1 MPFQQNVCTIYKSC
15 MKEKSFGFISESRR
29 TGTKAELIAVYLS
42 PEEKK
47 KRIGKIA
54 DLIPQ
59 FLFHAQIHLSTMKS
73 SNLIL
78 KLSILVMLS
87 MWHAMLPCLINNE

>member
-1 MPFQQNVCTIYKSC
+1 

-78 KLSILVMLS
+78 KLSIFGDVVYVAC
-87 MWHAMLPCLINNE
+87 HVAMPNQQ